1 MTIDPLLR
9 MGLFV
14 LFWIATTSSLS
25 TNSQAPDLSS
35 KYCGTPFKDLTIP
48 GRIYWRDYDLGGP
61 GVAFCHHPKVT
72 TPAECAQGIKLN
84 DWCCIH
90 ARCDQRLDPT
100 CPPYRPDADNAGLSH
115 MNNDEPDIDHTGA
128 LVYPQVAYIS
138 YTVTG
143 EWLKFT
149 INVSV
154 AGTYNISGMTAAPRP
169 DQDPNPK
176 ISLDFGQG
184 ITSGVFTVPPSLCD
198 KGARCTEGY
207 HVWQKNFNMAQ
218 VKIPTAGIYVMT
230 FTLVESYF
238 NPLYFN
244 FTLT

>member
-25 TNSQAPDLSS
+25 INTPDLSS
-35 KYCGTPFKDLTIP
+35 TYTGTPFKDLIIP
-48 GRIYWRDYDLGGP
+48 GRIYWRDYDQGGP

-84 DWCCIH
+84 DWCCTRV
-90 ARCDQRLDPT
+90 RCDERQSPA
-100 CPPYRPDADNAGLSH
+100 CPPYRADADNAGLSH
-115 MNNDEPDIDHTGA
+115 MNDGEPDQDPSGK
-128 LVYPQVAYIS
+128 LVEPQEGYLS

-143 EWLKFT
+143 EWLVFT
-149 INVSV
+149 VNVSV
-154 AGTYNISGMTAAPRP
+154 AGTYNISGMTGAPRP
-169 DQDPNPK
+169 DQDPNPT

-184 ITSGVFTVPPSLCD
+184 ITTGVFTIPPSVCD

-207 HVWQKNFNMAQ
+207 HVWQKNPNMAQ
-218 VKIPTAGIYVMT
+218 VTLPTAGIYVMK
-230 FTLVESYF
+230 FTLVQSYF
-238 NPLYFN
+238 NALYFE
-244 FTLT
+244 FTRT